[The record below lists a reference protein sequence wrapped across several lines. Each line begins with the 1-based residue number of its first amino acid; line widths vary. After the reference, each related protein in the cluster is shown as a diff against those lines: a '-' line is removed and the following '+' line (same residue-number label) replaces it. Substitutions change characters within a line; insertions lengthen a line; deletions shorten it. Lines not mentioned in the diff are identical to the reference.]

1 MSKADINQSIEALRA
16 ELDKVATTDIAAK
29 DKLLALITDV
39 ERQLQEPD
47 KEVDSEGS
55 RKATLQQLPALIE
68 QFEADHPKVTN
79 TLGRLLN
86 TLSSMGI

>member
-1 MSKADINQSIEALRA
+1 MSKSDINQSIAALRA
-16 ELDKVATTDIAAK
+16 ELDQIATADIAAK

-39 ERQLQEPD
+39 ERQVQDPESSAD
-47 KEVDSEGS
+47 KGD
-55 RKATLQQLPALIE
+55 RQAILQQLPALIE